1 MLAIA
6 ISIILFS
13 LSISALVWAL
23 ALIRYA
29 RELKNERDLFFAQ
42 QRNQAK
48 CLHGYTECKS
58 GHGLHNQAKDPQQ

>member
-1 MLAIA
+1 MLEIV
-6 ISIILFS
+6 ISILLFS
-13 LSISALVWAL
+13 ISISALVWAL

-48 CLHGYTECKS
+48 CMQCSDAGKHRFSLN
-58 GHGLHNQAKDPQQ
+58 NQAEDTQ